1 MRVLDLSQP
10 EEHSPSLPHPH
21 SFQQAASPPL
31 MNGESLKVPG
41 LFLSHSSVHLSPP
54 PSLLEVGVEA
64 ERIQGEGSGN
74 PREGPGGKVQTKAKR
89 PALLPCSFG
98 KDFMAN
104 DEEF

>member
-41 LFLSHSSVHLSPP
+41 VFLSHSSAHLSPP

-64 ERIQGEGSGN
+64 ERIQEEGSGN
-74 PREGPGGKVQTKAKR
+74 PREGGGRGAGSDKGKKTSLASLLLWKR
-89 PALLPCSFG
+89 FHG
-98 KDFMAN
+98 Q
-104 DEEF
+104 